1 MKHARQSGRSRK
13 RRAAGIA
20 FATLFGAAVV
30 ALARSTSWLQSLGG
44 KVSGERMDRAR
55 RSPQWGDARFEN
67 SPPTRTLA
75 PGSLGEMLRMQ
86 VCGKQV
92 RYARHGIPVEART
105 RADYDTPPDSGLRV
119 TWMGHSSVLLEIGGL
134 RVLTDPVWSERVS
147 PSSWLGPKR
156 FFEPPIPLDEL
167 PSIDAVVISHDH
179 CDHLDMAT
187 VKALGDRGTHF
198 LVPLGVGAHLDKWGI
213 SASQVRELDWNEH
226 ALLGGV
232 TFTATPARHFSGRG
246 VTNGNSTPWASWVI
260 AAPRHRVFF
269 CGDSG
274 FFAGFRDVGRDHGP
288 FDLTLISSGAYDR
301 TWPMIHMTPEDVVQA
316 HVDVAG
322 GLLLPI
328 HWGTFS
334 LAFHDWNEPAARAF
348 AAAAARG
355 VSIVVPLPGQRVE
368 PAPLTGLPRKEW
380 WREQ

>member
-1 MKHARQSGRSRK
+1 MH
-13 RRAAGIA
+13 
-20 FATLFGAAVV
+20 
-30 ALARSTSWLQSLGG
+30 
-44 KVSGERMDRAR
+44 
-55 RSPQWGDARFEN
+55 
-67 SPPTRTLA
+67 
-75 PGSLGEMLRMQ
+75 
-86 VCGKQV
+86 VCGEQV
-92 RYARHGIPVEART
+92 RYARHGIPLEART

-119 TWMGHSSVLLEIGGL
+119 TWIGHASVLLEIGGL

-156 FFEPPIPLDEL
+156 FFEPPIPLDEV

-179 CDHLDMAT
+179 YDHLDMAT
-187 VKALGDRGTHF
+187 VKALSNRGTLF

-226 ALLGGV
+226 VLLGGV

-246 VTNGNSTPWASWVI
+246 VTNGNSTLWASWVI

-274 FFAGFRDVGRDHGP
+274 FFGGFRDIGRDHGP

-316 HVDVAG
+316 HVDVGA
-322 GLLLPI
+322 PP
-328 HWGTFS
+328 
-334 LAFHDWNEPAARAF
+334 LAD
-348 AAAAARG
+348 
-355 VSIVVPLPGQRVE
+355 PLGNLQS
-368 PAPLTGLPRKEW
+368 GLP
-380 WREQ
+380 